1 MIAVVAKTATKD
13 AVGALHVIAVSVVLP
28 AVSVVKVAAV
38 VKGAVDVV
46 VSGLGVMVMVVVSVV
61 EVGAA
66 VAGDVREDAS
76 VHESTGRDG
85 HVAVVAVKAG
95 VVIVVD
101 CAV

>member
-1 MIAVVAKTATKD
+1 M
-13 AVGALHVIAVSVVLP
+13 
-28 AVSVVKVAAV
+28 
-38 VKGAVDVV
+38 
-46 VSGLGVMVMVVVSVV
+46 MVMVVASVV

-66 VAGDVREDAS
+66 VAGDVREDVS